1 MSVYNGEKYFHE
13 AINSILNQTFT
24 DFEFIIINDG
34 STDESAA
41 IISSY
46 NDTRIRLIQQENKG
60 LAPALNVGLKATRGK
75 YIARMDADDISL
87 PERFEKQFNF
97 LESHPECV
105 AVGSNAKIID
115 MGGEYLYTSCNLIA
129 WENILHYLP
138 NTPFFHSSTMFRKDI
153 AIECG
158 GYFEEIKHH
167 FEDMILWNRMAQL
180 GELRNIER
188 PLIKYRLV
196 PSAISN
202 RPDETVII
210 MRGICEN
217 ILLNGNISHA
227 DLKLLE
233 SITQKRSKK
242 WKKSNY
248 YLRIGKAYIDRNL
261 QRGNAVINL
270 AKSILNYPA
279 NGKAWFNLALL
290 LLPKV
295 FIKKWKRYRGVF

>member
-1 MSVYNGEKYFHE
+1 MSVYNGEKYLRE
-13 AINSILNQTFT
+13 AIESILNQTFT
-24 DFEFIIINDG
+24 DFEFIIIDDG

-41 IISSY
+41 IINSY
-46 NDTRIRLIQQENKG
+46 NDARIRLIQQENKG
-60 LAPALNVGLKATRGK
+60 LASALNVGLKTARGK
-75 YIARMDADDISL
+75 YIARMDADDVSL
-87 PERFEKQFNF
+87 PERLEAQFWF
-97 LESHPECV
+97 LEHHAECV
-105 AVGSNAKIID
+105 VVGSEALVID
-115 MGGEYLYTSCNLIA
+115 MNGEYLYTFRHPST
-129 WENILHYLP
+129 WEEIRNVLP
-138 NTPFFHSSTMFRKDI
+138 KCPFFHSATMFRKQV
-153 AIECG
+153 AMQYG
-158 GYFEEIKHH
+158 GYYEEIRHH

-202 RPDETVII
+202 RSDETVVI
-210 MRGICEN
+210 MGGICEN
-217 ILLNGNISHA
+217 ILVNGRISHE

-233 SITQKRSKK
+233 SITQKRSER

-248 YLRIGKAYIDRNL
+248 YLRIGKAYIERNL

-295 FIKKWKRYRGVF
+295 FIKKWKRHRGVF